1 MLASWPD
8 SSRKIYYKACG
19 SIELNFIWYS
29 QHMKIEK
36 YDISL
41 DVNFSGHSYSGDE
54 TITTEGESDSLLLNV
69 SGPVIDGIELDGAK
83 AQFQKGSKNDEVIVK
98 GKFGKKSSLKIRF
111 HAEASKTLMGLYLAK
126 AVDGSEMLTTQ
137 FESTGARMAFPCVDD
152 PSWKA
157 VFALTVKV
165 DDGLDVISNMPAK
178 KVEASKG
185 KKVYVFRETPR
196 MSTYL
201 LYLGI
206 GKFETR
212 AGKYKDKDVYLSG
225 LANNLDS
232 TDFPITVGK
241 QSLEF
246 FDSYFGID
254 YALPK
259 MHLISVPEFGA
270 GAMENWGAITFRETA
285 LLVNKNTSE
294 ITKKRVA
301 SVIAHE
307 IAHQWFGD
315 LVTMK
320 WWNDLWL
327 NESFATFMMYKMV
340 EKYYPDWYITGEM
353 MLTRAAGAFNDDS
366 LQKTHPID
374 VDVKDPETVAQ
385 IFDQISYGK
394 GGMILRMIEKY
405 AGYQEFREGI
415 QSYLTTFSYQN
426 ATGAD
431 LWKSI
436 EKTSGKPISKVMEAW
451 IKRPGYPY
459 VSVKLNG
466 QRLHLEQKRFLL
478 DGTQSQETWPIPLTL
493 KRKGKEEALLMEA
506 EHLDLDA
513 HDFVKLNAD
522 ESGFYRV
529 LYDEALYEN
538 MLSNMK
544 SMSYLDRWGIVSDMF
559 AFLVSGKLDFEK
571 YAHYLSKFNGDQ
583 DNTVVQEVSSQYQ
596 QLYLLDYRNKKLVDL
611 GTKFYRTQLERLGS
625 MRKGESVNDTIL
637 RGTLSTRLAM
647 MDPGFALELSK
658 KFDTMEEEV
667 PDMRGAIALA
677 AALNSS
683 DVRKLADKLA
693 KVKSDEDRVKI
704 ISAMGHV
711 KGEESYNFV
720 TKLIDDGKI
729 KKQDITS
736 YFSSLGAEPAN
747 RDLAFKVLPEIVK
760 RMSSVFVGTA
770 TPSRLIFGV
779 TPYIGLGR
787 TKEMQELL
795 KKISTTLLERGIAQ
809 GLESLAINEK
819 LLRALRAGS

>member
-1 MLASWPD
+1 MN
-8 SSRKIYYKACG
+8 
-19 SIELNFIWYS
+19 IENYRLT
-29 QHMKIEK
+29 
-36 YDISL
+36 L
-41 DVNFSGHSYSGDE
+41 DVDFGRKKYTGKEQITIGNPGKIIVLDIDE
-54 TITTEGESDSLLLNV
+54 INV
-69 SGPVIDGIELDGAK
+69 SSVKINGNSADYNTE
-83 AQFQKGSKNDEVIVK
+83 KNT
-98 GKFGKKSSLKIRF
+98 LKIVNTWQGDIRIDIDF
-111 HAEASKTLMGLYLAK
+111 STT
-126 AVDGSEMLTTQ
+126 VSESLHGFYVAGTKENYILSTQ
-137 FESTGARMAFPCVDD
+137 FEPNGARRAFPCVDD
-152 PSWKA
+152 PAFKST
-157 VFALTVKV
+157 FDLALIIEEE
-165 DDGLDVISNMPAK
+165 LDAISNMPVKKNAFVSGER
-178 KVEASKG
+178 KVEI
-185 KKVYVFRETPR
+185 YRTPR
-196 MSTYL
+196 MPTYI
-201 LYLGI
+201 LYMGI
-206 GKFETR
+206 GHFEEIS
-212 AGKYKDKDVYLSG
+212 DVYGDKKIYMAAMKGRLVRSSYPIDSAKKS
-225 LANNLDS
+225 LAY
-232 TDFPITVGK
+232 
-241 QSLEF
+241 LEK
-246 FDSYFGID
+246 YTNIE
-254 YALPK
+254 YMLPK
-259 MHLISVPEFGA
+259 LHLISVPEFGA
-270 GAMENWGAITFRETA
+270 GAMENWGAITFREV
-285 LLVNKNTSE
+285 LLSIDSSTSNKAYRRSAE
-294 ITKKRVA
+294 VIT
-301 SVIAHE
+301 HE
-307 IAHQWFGD
+307 LVHHWFGD

-405 AGYQEFREGI
+405 AGYEEFREGI

-459 VSVKLNG
+459 VLVKLNG
-466 QRLHLEQKRFLL
+466 QKLHLEQKRFLL
-478 DGTQSQETWPIPLTL
+478 DGTQSNETWPIPLTL

-506 EHLDLDA
+506 DHLDIDA

-529 LYDEALYEN
+529 LYDEALHEN
-538 MLSNMK
+538 MLNNMR

-571 YAHYLSKFNGDQ
+571 YAHYLSKFNGEQ
-583 DNTVVQEVSSQYQ
+583 DNTVVQEISSQYQ

-611 GTKFYRTQLERLGS
+611 ATKFYKTQLERLGS
-625 MRKGESVNDTIL
+625 MKKGESVNDTIL
-637 RGTLSTRLAM
+637 RGTLSARLAM
-647 MDPGFALELSK
+647 MNPGFASELSK

-677 AALNSS
+677 AALHFS

-720 TKLIDDGKI
+720 TKLIDDEKI

-736 YFSSLGAEPAN
+736 YFSSLGADPAN
-747 RDLAFKVLPEIVK
+747 RDLSFKVLPEIVK

-770 TPSRLIFGV
+770 TPGRLVYGV
-779 TPYIGLGR
+779 TPYVGLGR
-787 TKEMQELL
+787 SKEMEGLL
-795 KKISTTLLERGIAQ
+795 KKISTPLLERGIAQ